1 MAAAVS
7 ILIDVLAAI
16 GAAVLAWLAIAA
28 AALAF
33 LRHEV
38 RKARRLEA
46 QMEQWG
52 ADWEREEHEKRE
64 REL

>member
-1 MAAAVS
+1 MS
-7 ILIDVLAAI
+7 TLTDVLAAI
-16 GAAVLAWLAIAA
+16 GGVVLAWLVLAG

-33 LRHEV
+33 LRHEL

-52 ADWEREEHEKRE
+52 AGWEREEHEKRE